1 MYKFLWWRKFVIYI
15 YRYVDNFLF
24 SFYISVL
31 YLLKWLIIIIF
42 LFYVYYFII
51 NEWIKKKFVKIFEL
65 WNLLLGNWYKIDDWF
80 RNVYI
85 VFFYFFLLLM
95 CFVDLLF
102 IWMWLLFI
110 YILCILCVVNIYY
123 IDS

>member
-1 MYKFLWWRKFVIYI
+1 MYKFVWWRKFVIYI

>member
-65 WNLLLGNWYKIDDWF
+65 WNLLLGNWYKIDDWL

-95 CFVDLLF
+95 CFVNLLF

>member
-1 MYKFLWWRKFVIYI
+1 MLLNKLLKEEIKCINLYGEENLWFI

-65 WNLLLGNWYKIDDWF
+65 WNLLLGNWYKIDDWL

-110 YILCILCVVNIYY
+110 YI
-123 IDS
+123 